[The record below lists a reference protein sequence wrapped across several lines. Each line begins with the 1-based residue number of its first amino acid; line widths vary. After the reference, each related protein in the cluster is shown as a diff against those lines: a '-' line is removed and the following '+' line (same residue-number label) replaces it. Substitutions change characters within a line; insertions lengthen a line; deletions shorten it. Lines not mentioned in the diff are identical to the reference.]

1 MLKRKIYAVSLT
13 LFGEG
18 DGSGGVAAQA
28 GTAEQDAAAKNNTSG
43 EVVLYGKQPEQAE
56 GENKTEKKQDA
67 AADNVKTDRKAEFE
81 KLIKGEYK
89 DLYDKNIQNIINQRF
104 KQTKQTEEA
113 LRGYDALS
121 EMLAQRYGINSKNP
135 ADIIKAIE
143 ADNGYWEME
152 AEKEGISVEQLK
164 KIRTLEREN
173 RAFYQAQ
180 QAQQAQERAN
190 QMYEL
195 WEKQSED
202 LKSIYPD
209 FDLAEECEN
218 RQFLELLQ
226 YNVDMK
232 TAYEVAHH
240 DEIVEKAALMATR
253 ASAEK
258 TAQNIVAR
266 GTRPA
271 ENGLSG
277 QAGVVVKSDVNKLT
291 GDDINDI
298 LKRVSRGERIIF

>member
-1 MLKRKIYAVSLT
+1 MLKRKIYTVNLAI
-13 LFGEG
+13 FGEG
-18 DGSGGVAAQA
+18 DGSGGAAAQA
-28 GTAEQDAAAKNNTSG
+28 ITSEQDAAAKNNTSG
-43 EVVLYGKQPEQAE
+43 EVVYGKQPEQTE

-67 AADNVKTDRKAEFE
+67 AADTVKTDRKAEFE

-180 QAQQAQERAN
+180 QAHQAQERAN

-240 DEIVEKAALMATR
+240 DEIVEKAALRSAK

-266 GTRPA
+266 GTRPS

>member
-1 MLKRKIYAVSLT
+1 MLKRKIYAVSLA

-28 GTAEQDAAAKNNTSG
+28 GTAEQDAAAKNDTSG
-43 EVVLYGKQPEQAE
+43 EVVYGKQPEQAE

-67 AADNVKTDRKAEFE
+67 AADTVKTDRKAEFE

-240 DEIVEKAALMATR
+240 DEIVEKAALKSAK

-266 GTRPA
+266 GTRPS